1 MLQTI
6 SEDKGEMKLRTRWL
20 TMMIMWTINFGLL
33 CLCMWEGR
41 ELWSLNSKLN
51 SMPDVNLRE
60 VNAYLSDL
68 KKEFKRIKENLIA
81 VEEKALWRENEDLVS
96 WVTEQTN
103 GMGAQIVGVEYAGR
117 RKVDGYIYTSM
128 KFTLR
133 GDYHPLSRFVNRL
146 ERSGYPFFMD
156 FISISKSPSGSLI
169 LTLILS
175 RVERKWPDQNI

>member
-1 MLQTI
+1 MLQTT
-6 SEDKGEMKLRTRWL
+6 SEDKGKMKLRRGRL
-20 TMMIMWTINFGLL
+20 TIMVMWTINFGLL
-33 CLCMWEGR
+33 CFCMWEGR

-51 SMPDVNLRE
+51 NMPDVDLMK

-68 KKEFKRIKENLIA
+68 KKEFKRMKKDLIA
-81 VEEKALWRENEDLVS
+81 VEKKALWRKDEDLVS

-117 RKVDGYIYTSM
+117 RKVDGYVYTSM

-156 FISISKSPSGSLI
+156 FISISKTPSGSLI
-169 LTLILS
+169 LMLILS
-175 RVERKWPDQNI
+175 WGERKWTDQKI